1 MRYIMIDRILEV
13 QKNKNI
19 TAVKNITLSD
29 DVFMDH
35 FPGNPIYPG
44 ALILESL
51 SQTGGALIEISRDF
65 GYKAIVFMVENAKY
79 RDYIRPGDQVILKAE
94 IISEK
99 EIYVRVKA
107 KALVGN
113 STKVS
118 ANLVFT
124 LVDMEDFSDKRLRFL
139 SEILYEMWLGKKP

>member
-19 TAVKNITLSD
+19 IAVKNITLSD

-65 GYKAIVFMVENAKY
+65 RYKAIVFMVENAKY

-94 IISEK
+94 IVGEQESHIR
-99 EIYVRVKA
+99 IKA

-118 ANLVFT
+118 ADLVFT
-124 LVDMEDFSDKRLRFL
+124 LIDIEEFSDKRLRFL